1 MEPFTVSIPDSALDK
16 LFQKLSATIF
26 PDELEEAG
34 RGYGAPLTDIKR
46 LTQYWRNSYDWRKHE
61 EKINELPNYKTPIQ
75 VDGFGTLDI
84 HFVHQ
89 KSEAEGAIP
98 LLFCHG
104 CKLQQTIYLQ
114 PPLSFL
120 EVTKLLPLLT
130 SGGNDAPSFHVVAPS
145 LPNFG
150 FSSSVKKEGFGLAQ
164 YAETCHKLMQKLGY
178 TDYGPSTPTALY
190 FLIPIDILH
199 SNPRRR
205 LGHDDHPHHG
215 PALPHP
221 YHRLPRQPYPRCQTH
236 PHIIPPPLPP
246 SRPDPLQC
254 PRKSRLRPHKLV
266 PARRER
272 VHLDIETSEIITNS

>member
-114 PPLSFL
+114 PPLSF
-120 EVTKLLPLLT
+120 VQGPVAFWKL
-130 SGGNDAPSFHVVAPS
+130 PSFFPS
-145 LPNFG
+145 LR
-150 FSSSVKKEGFGLAQ
+150 LA
-164 YAETCHKLMQKLGY
+164 ATTHP
-178 TDYGPSTPTALY
+178 PSTSSFHPS
-190 FLIPIDILH
+190 PISASPLV
-199 SNPRRR
+199 SKKKASASLNTPK
-205 LGHDDHPHHG
+205 
-215 PALPHP
+215 PATNSCKSWATPIMV
-221 YHRLPRQPYPRCQTH
+221 R
-236 PHIIPPPLPP
+236 PLPQP
-246 SRPDPLQC
+246 S
-254 PRKSRLRPHKLV
+254 
-266 PARRER
+266 
-272 VHLDIETSEIITNS
+272 IF